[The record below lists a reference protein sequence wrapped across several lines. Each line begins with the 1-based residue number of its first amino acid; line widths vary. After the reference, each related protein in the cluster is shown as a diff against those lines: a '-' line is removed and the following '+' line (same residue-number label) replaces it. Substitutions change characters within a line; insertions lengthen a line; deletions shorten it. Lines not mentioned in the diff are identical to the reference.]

1 MLAIVPR
8 QLFGHSALVLFTKS
22 TWIEYADDFT
32 AFCESK
38 EDAER
43 VVETLKTWL
52 KQRGLKLSPEK
63 TKIVHL
69 SKFIA

>member
-1 MLAIVPR
+1 M
-8 QLFGHSALVLFTKS
+8 FTKS